1 MTWAA
6 APMFIPARAFGAN
19 QRVITAHIGVGGR
32 GRGNL
37 DGFPDVAAVCDVDKK
52 HLELALKQL
61 SKRDTS
67 AQIESCSD
75 YREILDRKDIDAV
88 VISTPDHWHALP
100 TVHACQAGKDVY
112 VEKPLTLTI
121 DEGKHMR
128 AAARQHNRIVQTGAQ
143 QRSAKEFLQ
152 ACQLVRQGAIGKISE
167 IHVGIAAANHPFTKN
182 PPRPNS
188 QPPASLDYD
197 FWLGP
202 AADRPYNEQQVH
214 YNFRFFWDFSG
225 GQMTNWGAHHID
237 IAHWGMEW
245 DETGPEKIEGT
256 AEFHPQHWHD
266 VSEKCRITYT
276 YPDGV
281 QLIVGQ
287 LQDDI
292 TMGTKFIGEHGWIY
306 VNRGVIRS
314 SDPDILKTEIAAENQ
329 LYASTNHYQ
338 NFLDCVVSREPCISD
353 VAIGHR
359 TATACHLG
367 NLAIRTGKTIQW
379 DAVKEMIV
387 GDEELAAMQSRPYR
401 APWKLG

>member
-1 MTWAA
+1 
-6 APMFIPARAFGAN
+6 
-19 QRVITAHIGVGGR
+19 
-32 GRGNL
+32 
-37 DGFPDVAAVCDVDKK
+37 
-52 HLELALKQL
+52 
-61 SKRDTS
+61 
-67 AQIESCSD
+67 
-75 YREILDRKDIDAV
+75 
-88 VISTPDHWHALP
+88 
-100 TVHACQAGKDVY
+100 
-112 VEKPLTLTI
+112 
-121 DEGKHMR
+121 
-128 AAARQHNRIVQTGAQ
+128 
-143 QRSAKEFLQ
+143 
-152 ACQLVRQGAIGKISE
+152 
-167 IHVGIAAANHPFTKN
+167 
-182 PPRPNS
+182 
-188 QPPASLDYD
+188 
-197 FWLGP
+197 
-202 AADRPYNEQQVH
+202 
-214 YNFRFFWDFSG
+214 
-225 GQMTNWGAHHID
+225 MTNWGAHHID